1 MSESGTL
8 PRPRQV
14 TVVGGFAILA
24 SVILVIIVFDA
35 MNNVRSVE
43 SRRAVEDFLSKSPG
57 SGLGLS
63 VDEAVDLMRTL
74 VFITGALSAMAF
86 VLAIYVLQRH
96 NGARIALTVVAGALV
111 VVASPI
117 AGFLPIT
124 IAVAAAMLWS
134 PPVRDWFAGRAPRPP
149 RAVPPPPVA
158 PPAAPPAV
166 THAEPDLP
174 AAPSEGSEPAAP
186 PPPPAAYPFGAPTGG
201 VTPPTH
207 AYGQP
212 PMAPPP
218 MGAYPPPAAMAP
230 RRPMTVLIAGILTIV
245 GAILALGFF
254 GLLALA
260 LATDEEGFR
269 RSLREEPDFST
280 SGLSEDGVVTFMW
293 FLIVVIVVWSVVAV
307 VLAVFAMLGA
317 QWARIL
323 LTISAALSVFFTLF
337 LSVIV
342 IVLLF
347 TGGANEWYRKD
358 GRAAPQPPPPV
369 W

>member
-24 SVILVIIVFDA
+24 SVLLVISVFDA
-35 MNNVRSVE
+35 MTSVRSVE

-57 SGLGLS
+57 SGLGIS
-63 VDEAVDLMRTL
+63 VDQAVDLMRTL
-74 VFITGALSAMAF
+74 VFITGALAAMVF

-134 PPVRDWFAGRAPRPP
+134 PPVRDWFAGRIPQPQTVSPR
-149 RAVPPPPVA
+149 PVA
-158 PPAAPPAV
+158 PPAV
-166 THAEPDLP
+166 MHTEPDVP
-174 AAPSEGSEPAAP
+174 SAPSEGSEPVAP
-186 PPPPAAYPFGAPTGG
+186 TPPPAAYPFGAPTGG
-201 VTPPTH
+201 VTPP
-207 AYGQP
+207 AYPYGQP

-218 MGAYPPPAAMAP
+218 TGAYPPPAATAP
-230 RRPMTVLIAGILTIV
+230 RRPMTVLVAGILTIS

-254 GLLALA
+254 GLLAVA
-260 LATDEEGFR
+260 LATDEAGFR
-269 RSLREEPDFST
+269 RSLREDPNFST
-280 SGLSEDGVVTFMW
+280 SGLSEDGVVRFMW
-293 FLIVVIVVWSVVAV
+293 VLVVAILVWSVVAI

-347 TGGANEWYRKD
+347 TGGANEWYRKE